1 MHISQIHLYDHIN
14 NSDKKVYFYFHA
26 AWKLSDFA
34 WKVIQFWFFFSC
46 TFHNNNFCK
55 KSLIVENFHNH
66 MKVESI
72 VSS

>member
-1 MHISQIHLYDHIN
+1 MYISQIDLYDRIN
-14 NSDKKVYFYFHA
+14 NSDKKVYFYFRV

-34 WKVIQFWFFFSC
+34 WKVIKFWIFFSC
-46 TFHNNNFCK
+46 TFHNNNLCK
-55 KSLIVENFHNH
+55 KSSIVENLQNH